1 MQNEISYKTLAQ
13 IKAETMIDWYKS
25 LNIKDNKLISQL
37 CGVTVNMIM
46 AEHSVNKTFYKKVL
60 VEVDKLLYEGKK
72 K

>member
-1 MQNEISYKTLAQ
+1 MQNLHSL
-13 IKAETMIDWYKS
+13 IKAEAMIDQYR
-25 LNIKDNKLISQL
+25 LIGIKNNKLISQL

-46 AEHSVNKTFYKKVL
+46 AEHGVNKTFYKKVL

>member
-1 MQNEISYKTLAQ
+1 MQSLHSL
-13 IKAETMIDWYKS
+13 IKAEAMIDQYR
-25 LNIKDNKLISQL
+25 LIGIKDKKLISQL